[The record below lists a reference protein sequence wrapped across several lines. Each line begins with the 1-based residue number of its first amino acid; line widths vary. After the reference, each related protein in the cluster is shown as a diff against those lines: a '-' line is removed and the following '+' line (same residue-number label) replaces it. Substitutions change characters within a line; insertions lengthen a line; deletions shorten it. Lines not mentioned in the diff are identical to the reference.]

1 MQRRSENSFAA
12 ADGARALLV
21 FSIRAVHYAINLP
34 QCGADEGHMHERIGY
49 VVACRGAEQAA
60 APMAVGNSQQF
71 LCGEDRADR
80 VGGLIDDASI
90 GADIVVFFPATLFP
104 VSRSPITII
113 YDRESASEPAIEA
126 IAGSI
131 AEFGLLN

>member
-1 MQRRSENSFAA
+1 M
-12 ADGARALLV
+12 LV
-21 FSIRAVHYAINLP
+21 FSIRAVQYVFNLP
-34 QCGADEGHMHERIGY
+34 QCGADEGQMHERIGY

-80 VGGLIDDASI
+80 VGGLIADASI
-90 GADIVVFFPATLFP
+90 AADIVVFFPVSLFP
-104 VSRSPITII
+104 VSRSTITII
-113 YDRESASEPAIEA
+113 YDREGASEPAIEA

-131 AEFGLLN
+131 AEFGLLD